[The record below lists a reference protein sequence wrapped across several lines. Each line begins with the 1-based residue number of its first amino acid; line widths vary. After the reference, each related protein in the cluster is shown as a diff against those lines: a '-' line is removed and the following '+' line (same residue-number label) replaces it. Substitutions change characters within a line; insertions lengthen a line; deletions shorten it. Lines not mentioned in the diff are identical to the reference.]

1 MSVEQRGPAVCAS
14 SDNTESKG
22 EMTKTPISLQ
32 DLRRRIYRKAKAEP
46 AWRLWGL
53 YVHVCKLETLREA
66 YRLAK
71 QNDGAPGIDGV
82 TFEAIE
88 AEGREAWLQQLRAEL
103 LGRSYCPTRLRR
115 VEIPKR
121 GGKGVR
127 VLSIP
132 TIRDR
137 VVQGALKLILEPIFE
152 ADFHSGSYGYRPKR
166 SAHEAVARVA
176 QAIVHRKTRVLDLDL
191 RAFFDNVRHHILFD
205 KVARRVN
212 DPEVMHLLKLL
223 VKATGT
229 KGLPQGGV
237 LSPVLSN
244 LYLNE
249 VDRMLERAQETTR
262 RGPYTYLEYARF
274 ADDLVI
280 LVDAHTQHDWLP
292 KAVNQRLREEL
303 AKLQVDINEEK
314 SRHVDLATGE
324 SFGFLGFEFRRI
336 RSLQGKWRPYYPP
349 KLKQRTAL
357 LRKLKDIFR
366 RFDSQPVGRVV
377 QLINPIVRG
386 WVNYFAIGDASRCF
400 GFIKDWLEQ
409 KVRRHLMRARNR
421 RGFGW
426 TRWSRRWLYEEL
438 GLFNNYRVRRLS
450 STPKA
455 LPAR

>member
-1 MSVEQRGPAVCAS
+1 
-14 SDNTESKG
+14 
-22 EMTKTPISLQ
+22 MTKAPISLR

-46 AWRLWGL
+46 AWRFWGL

-71 QNDGAPGIDGV
+71 QNNGAPGIDGV

-88 AEGREAWLQQLRAEL
+88 AEGREAWLQQLGAEL
-103 LGRSYCPTRLRR
+103 LGHSYCPTRLRQ

-152 ADFHSGSYGYRPKR
+152 ADFQSGSYGYRPKR
-166 SAHEAVARVA
+166 SAHEAVERVA

-191 RAFFDNVRHHILFD
+191 RSFFDNVQHHVLFE

-212 DPEVMHLLKLL
+212 DPKVMHLLKLL
-223 VKATGT
+223 VKATGA
-229 KGLPQGGV
+229 KGVPQGGV
-237 LSPVLSN
+237 LSPLLSN

-249 VDRMLERAQETTR
+249 VDRMLERAREATR
-262 RGPYTYLEYARF
+262 RGSYTYLEYARF

-280 LVDAHTQHDWLP
+280 LVDAYARHDWLL

-303 AKLQVDINEEK
+303 AKLHVDINEEK
-314 SRHVDLATGE
+314 SRYVDLAKGDG
-324 SFGFLGFEFRRI
+324 FGFLGFEFRCI
-336 RSLQGKWRPYYPP
+336 RSLQGKWRPYYTP

-386 WVNYFAIGDASRCF
+386 WVNYFAIGAASRCF
-400 GFIKDWLEQ
+400 GFIKDWVEK

-421 RGFGW
+421 QGFGW
-426 TRWSRRWLYEEL
+426 QRWSRRWLYDEL
-438 GLFNNYRVRRLS
+438 GLFNNYQVRHLS
-450 STPKA
+450 SMPKA